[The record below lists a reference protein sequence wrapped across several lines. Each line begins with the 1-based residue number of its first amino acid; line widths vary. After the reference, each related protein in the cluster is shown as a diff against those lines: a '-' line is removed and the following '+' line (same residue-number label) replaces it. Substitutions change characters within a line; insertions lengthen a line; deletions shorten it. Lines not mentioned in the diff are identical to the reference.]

1 MNYNVF
7 KLSESE
13 NNYYFYFISP
23 FSEQNNELAL
33 ESIEHYI
40 SNESTQMNQYLH
52 NINFDEVKIEKI
64 NMNPIDVI
72 NKSFA
77 PDDKNMLVSNSFVAL
92 IPLPKE
98 KKKREVK
105 PKEPKE
111 KKDPKPRGKKCV
123 NVAESVPLQTN

>member
-23 FSEQNNELAL
+23 FSESNIECVS

-40 SNESTQMNQYLH
+40 SNEQTLMNQYLH
-52 NINFDEVKIEKI
+52 IIDFDNVKIERAQLS
-64 NMNPIDVI
+64 PIDVI

-77 PDDKNMLVSNSFVAL
+77 SDDKNMLISDSFKSH
-92 IPLPKE
+92 IPPAKE
-98 KKKREVK
+98 PKKKREAK
-105 PKEPKE
+105 PKGEPK
-111 KKDPKPRGKKCV
+111 PVKPRGKKCV
-123 NVAESVPLQTN
+123 NVAESVPVQTN

>member
-52 NINFDEVKIEKI
+52 NINFDEVKIEKV

-72 NKSFA
+72 NKNFPA
-77 PDDKNMLVSNSFVAL
+77 DDKNMLISDSYKAF

>member
-1 MNYNVF
+1 MNYQTF
-7 KLSESE
+7 KLTE
-13 NNYYFYFISP
+13 NTNGYYFFFISP

-105 PKEPKE
+105 PKEPK
-111 KKDPKPRGKKCV
+111 PVKPRGKKCV
-123 NVAESVPLQTN
+123 NVAQSVPVQTN